1 VLRAFAGVLLLT
13 AGLGVF
19 IALWSAV
26 RERRADL
33 ALLRMLGAPASRI
46 GSLLMAEALWLALLS
61 ALCGLVLGHLFIMG
75 LAWML
80 GLQNQLLATGLLWP
94 PTLWVVPAIAALVAV
109 GAAVLPVWQAYR
121 SDVLQLL
128 QSKG

>member
-1 VLRAFAGVLLLT
+1 
-13 AGLGVF
+13 
-19 IALWSAV
+19 
-26 RERRADL
+26 
-33 ALLRMLGAPASRI
+33 MLGAPASRI
-46 GSLLMAEALWLALLS
+46 SALLMTEALWLALLS
-61 ALCGLVLGHLFIMG
+61 ALCGLVFGQLFIIS